1 MQIKRMGNRLWL
13 AVLLLVAALSLAG
26 CGMSA
31 GNSGGQL
38 SQEQVDGLEK
48 LGKIKVISREDGSGT
63 RSTFAELAGFAGE
76 GKGADLT
83 REDAAVADNAEAVV
97 QQVAGDKAAIG
108 YASYG
113 TVHSAADVK
122 ILAVNGFDVSSG
134 KGSYPLRRSF
144 YLAYSGELNEL
155 EQDFLTYVTGAG
167 QELVGRSFGAVAK
180 ADRFVSNQAAGE
192 LRIIGSTSVT
202 PLISELAGAYER
214 INPHAV
220 IKVVSSDTSDGLTRD
235 MRGECSFG
243 MASRELKDYEKELLN
258 YRLIAHDD
266 IVVIVNKANP
276 LNSITLEQLKEIY
289 MGKAISWQDLYQNKQ

>member
-1 MQIKRMGNRLWL
+1 MQIKRMENRLWL

-144 YLAYSGELNEL
+144 YLAYSGRLSDL
-155 EQDFLTYVTGAG
+155 EQDFLTYVNGAG
-167 QELVGRSFGAVAK
+167 QELVGKSFGAVAK
-180 ADRFVSNQAAGE
+180 ADRFLSNQAAGE
-192 LRIIGSTSVT
+192 LKIVGS
-202 PLISELAGAYER
+202 
-214 INPHAV
+214 
-220 IKVVSSDTSDGLTRD
+220 
-235 MRGECSFG
+235 
-243 MASRELKDYEKELLN
+243 
-258 YRLIAHDD
+258 
-266 IVVIVNKANP
+266 
-276 LNSITLEQLKEIY
+276 
-289 MGKAISWQDLYQNKQ
+289 

>member
-1 MQIKRMGNRLWL
+1 MQIKRMENRLWL
-13 AVLLLVAALSLAG
+13 AVLLLVAALSFAG

-31 GNSGGQL
+31 GNSGGHL

-48 LGKIKVISREDGSGT
+48 LGKIKVIAREDGSGT

-83 REDAAVADNAEAVV
+83 REDAAIADNAEAVV

-113 TVHSAADVK
+113 TVRSAADVK

-220 IKVVSSDTSDGLTRD
+220 IKVVSSDTSDGLTRA